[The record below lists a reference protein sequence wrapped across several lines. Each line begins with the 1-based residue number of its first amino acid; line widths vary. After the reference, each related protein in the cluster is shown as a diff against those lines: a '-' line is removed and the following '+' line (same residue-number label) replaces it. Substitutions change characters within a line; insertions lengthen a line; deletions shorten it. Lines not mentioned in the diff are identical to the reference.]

1 MDPWRFY
8 IYHEGLARFASEPYS
23 PSVPKSN
30 RYAHLT
36 NYSLNKKNEK
46 YVPNLSAEQDDVG
59 HKWSL
64 TALCKNLEQIG
75 VDMDLFWSKVYDVI
89 IKSFLSVD
97 SHVAAALK
105 KIPNYKN
112 NCFELLGFDILI
124 DADLKPWLL
133 EVNLSPSLST
143 DSPLD
148 MRIKS

>member
-1 MDPWRFY
+1 
-8 IYHEGLARFASEPYS
+8 
-23 PSVPKSN
+23 
-30 RYAHLT
+30 
-36 NYSLNKKNEK
+36 
-46 YVPNLSAEQDDVG
+46 
-59 HKWSL
+59 
-64 TALCKNLEQIG
+64 
-75 VDMDLFWSKVYDVI
+75 MDLFWSKVYDVI